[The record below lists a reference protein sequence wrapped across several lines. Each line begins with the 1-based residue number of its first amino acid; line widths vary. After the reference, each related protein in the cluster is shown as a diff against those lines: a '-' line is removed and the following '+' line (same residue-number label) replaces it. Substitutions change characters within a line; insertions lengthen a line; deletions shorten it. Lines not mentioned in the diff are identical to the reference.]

1 MNKLLPLISFMFLL
15 ALPSTAYAKDELIVI
30 QKESGDG
37 KQTTKKDRHV
47 CVYCKRVFALN
58 FKVSH

>member
-30 QKESGDG
+30 K
-37 KQTTKKDRHV
+37 
-47 CVYCKRVFALN
+47 KRVVMVN
-58 FKVSH
+58 KERIIST